1 MSCVLANAKEW
12 SLGRVSR
19 LTLVYRDMQNRLER
33 RFRAQREVAHLQGRS
48 AGKSSY
54 VLTHENSHAV

>member
-1 MSCVLANAKEW
+1 MSYVLANAKEW

-33 RFRAQREVAHLQGRS
+33 GFRAQRDIAYLRGRS
-48 AGKSSY
+48 AGKSAY
-54 VLTHENSHAV
+54 VLTHGDTHAV